1 MYCLDVRRV
10 SEHVMIVRCVV
21 TNNNQQRNVYC
32 PHCYYFL
39 LFCCLIILLLG
50 MFTLVINGSRSR
62 KQVPYRGHS
71 SLSPENGSRQNE
83 MCEDVF
89 EVSLFCCFAALLL
102 CLRSSL
108 ILSSVQIGI
117 CLLFYPYALWVM
129 ISWFEY
135 LIVLLA
141 RPFQGILYKG

>member
-1 MYCLDVRRV
+1 
-10 SEHVMIVRCVV
+10 MIVRCVV
-21 TNNNQQRNVYC
+21 KNNNQQRNVYC

-89 EVSLFCCFAALLL
+89 EVSLFCCFAALLEVFTDIVVCADWDMLVILSL
-102 CLRSSL
+102 CLMGNDFMVRVFDRAFSEA
-108 ILSSVQIGI
+108 IPRYFV
-117 CLLFYPYALWVM
+117 
-129 ISWFEY
+129 
-135 LIVLLA
+135 
-141 RPFQGILYKG
+141 